1 MNRLL
6 IKKQA
11 KASLKGK
18 WGKAIGLCLV
28 GTILMMIV
36 PSIFYAIGLS
46 SSVTKQT
53 DAGVKVVSTGAV
65 GAIFFILALIAIAII
80 IPLFAYG
87 ISKAFLTANRG
98 GDFTVGNVFD
108 GFKEKPGKTIGA
120 GFLSFII
127 IYLCYAIP
135 SAIAGFF
142 LGTAFARIATIKDIL
157 ETMTHGRLVF
167 VIQNLGPRLTMAF
180 IFFIVAIVLGVIA
193 TYMYRMIYY
202 VRVDNPDDSVVQVLK
217 KSRKVMH
224 GHKIDLFVL
233 GVTFI
238 GWHIVCMVTCGIGYL
253 WLVPYM
259 SAAEAAFYDQ
269 AKNDMID

>member
-28 GTILMMIV
+28 GVILMMIV
-36 PSIFYAIGLS
+36 PVIFYAIGLANS
-46 SSVTKQT
+46 TTKEVAGKVTVT
-53 DAGVKVVSTGAV
+53 STTAV
-65 GAIFFILALIAIAII
+65 GGIFMILAMVAFII
-80 IPLFAYG
+80 IVPLFAYG
-87 ISKAFLTANRG
+87 LTKAFMTANRG

-108 GFKEKPGKTIGA
+108 GFKEKPGKTLGTGI
-120 GFLSFII
+120 LSAVII
-127 IYLCYAIP
+127 FLCYFIP
-135 SAIAGFF
+135 SLIGGIF
-142 LGTAFARIATIKDIL
+142 LGTAIARVQTIVDTIS
-157 ETMTHGRLVF
+157 TMNHGR
-167 VIQNLGPRLTMAF
+167 IIF
-180 IFFIVAIVLGVIA
+180 IFKNLAPRVTVAGLFFLIAIVLGVIV
-193 TYMYRMIYY
+193 TFMYKMIYY
-202 VRVDNPDDSVVQVLK
+202 VRVDNPDDSVVQILK
-217 KSRKVMH
+217 KSRKIMH

-238 GWHIVCMVTCGIGYL
+238 GWHIVCNITCGIGYL

-259 SAAEAAFYDQ
+259 AAAEAAFYDQ